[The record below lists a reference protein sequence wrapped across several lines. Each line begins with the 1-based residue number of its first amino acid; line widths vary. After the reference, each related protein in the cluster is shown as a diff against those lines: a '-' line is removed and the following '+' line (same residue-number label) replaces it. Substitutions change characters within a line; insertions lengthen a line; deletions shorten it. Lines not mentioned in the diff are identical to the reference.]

1 MKNKFVIIS
10 VTMICGLS
18 AISCGHKDHDG
29 HDEHGE
35 HNETAHE
42 HGQDEIVIEPDD
54 AKKFGIETQTVGLTP
69 FNDIIRVSGRIVN
82 SSTDEAT
89 ITATVPGIITLS
101 KNLIVGSPVSA
112 QSTVASISAK
122 RISGGDPNESA
133 RVAVANAKRQLD
145 RLEPLLK
152 EGIVT
157 RREYDEALAAYNS
170 AKAAYSP
177 GASGAV
183 SSPISGVVTQL
194 LVTSGRYVEAG
205 EPIAVVSRSNT
216 LVLRADLPER
226 YRSMLPQISSANFRT
241 SYGDQWISIDSLGG
255 KRTQVAAGDAL
266 AQSGFIPVY
275 FTLRNDGSLSSGT
288 YVDVCLIGE
297 GGTPSIAVP
306 TIAITE
312 QQGNYFVYIK
322 EGDHTYEK
330 RKIDPGASNGPMTQI
345 RSGLSEGDVLV
356 TKGAIM
362 VKLAESS
369 GAIPEGHSHNH

>member
-1 MKNKFVIIS
+1 MKSKLLIIS
-10 VTMICGLS
+10 VTMICGVS
-18 AISCGHKDHDG
+18 AISCGHKS
-29 HDEHGE
+29 HDEHDGQA
-35 HNETAHE
+35 ETTHV

-54 AKKFGIETQTVGLTP
+54 AKEFGIETKAVSLTR
-69 FNDIIRVSGRIVN
+69 FNDVICVSGQIV
-82 SSTDEAT
+82 SPSTDEAT
-89 ITATVPGIITLS
+89 ITATVSGIIELS
-101 KNLIVGSPVSA
+101 KNLIVGSPVNA
-112 QSTVASISAK
+112 RSTLASISAK
-122 RISGGDPNESA
+122 RMSGGDPNESA

-177 GASGAV
+177 GASGSV
-183 SSPISGVVTQL
+183 SSPFSGVVTQL
-194 LVTSGRYVEAG
+194 FVSSGQYVEAG
-205 EPIAVVSRSNT
+205 APIATVSRSAD

-255 KRTQVAAGDAL
+255 RRTQVAAGDAL
-266 AQSGFIPVY
+266 AQSGYIPVY
-275 FTLRNDGSLSSGT
+275 FTLRNDGTLSSGS

-306 TIAITE
+306 TVAITE

-322 EGDHTYEK
+322 KGDHSYEK
-330 RKIDPGASNGPMTQI
+330 RKVDPGDSNGPMTQI

-356 TKGAIM
+356 TKGATM

-369 GAIPEGHSHNH
+369 GAVPEGHSHHH

>member
-1 MKNKFVIIS
+1 
-10 VTMICGLS
+10 MICGLS
-18 AISCGHKDHDG
+18 AISCGHKGHDDHDG

-35 HNETAHE
+35 HNEAAHE

-54 AKKFGIETQTVGLTP
+54 AKNFGIETQTVGLTP
-69 FNDIIRVSGRIVN
+69 FNDIIRVSGRIIN

-101 KNLIVGSPVSA
+101 KNLIVGSPVNA
-112 QSTVASISAK
+112 QSAVASISAK

-194 LVTSGRYVEAG
+194 LVSSGQYVEAG
-205 EPIAVVSRSNT
+205 APIAVVSRSNT

-288 YVDVCLIGE
+288 YVDICLIGE
-297 GGTPSIAVP
+297 SGTPSIVVP
-306 TIAITE
+306 TVAITE

-330 RKIDPGASNGPMTQI
+330 RKIDPGESNGPMTQI

-356 TKGAIM
+356 TKGAMM